1 MNNSNLLGQLTAP
14 TTVGSGDLLAGSFCD
29 TCKNWEPDKTGLRPY
44 RRGYCPIFDKKTDAI
59 HGYQCTAYE
68 SKTTA

>member
-1 MNNSNLLGQLTAP
+1 MQQIAWRNRNTPQTQGTSII
-14 TTVGSGDLLAGSFCD
+14 GSGAVLDGGLCD

-59 HGYQCTAYE
+59 HGSQCTAYT
-68 SKTTA
+68 K